1 MAVTVRSIQGLKNEV
16 YAGGGNND
24 MAHYGQLWFGRNN
37 CNLNEFL
44 GKSWWKSVY
53 IGFTNTSWVNFTA
66 PDRGGHDV
74 QMYAGT
80 FVPGQPGGEGGPGTP
95 DAYYPGLIRLT
106 NTGAWNSFNY
116 LNITGGTLL
125 TTFNIVKASFF
136 WDGVAWQASVA
147 YPGPIYGATM
157 VYAPI

>member
-1 MAVTVRSIQGLKNEV
+1 MAVTVRSIQGLKDEV

-53 IGFTNTSWVNFTA
+53 IGFTNTAWVNFTA
-66 PDRGGHDV
+66 PDRGGHAV
-74 QMYAGT
+74 RMFAGSVST
-80 FVPGQPGGEGGPGTP
+80 TGGDEFGNGATTTYNPGVIQ
-95 DAYYPGLIRLT
+95 LT

-116 LNITGGTLL
+116 VNITGGFGL
-125 TTFNIVKASFF
+125 TTFNINKASFF
-136 WDGVAWQASVA
+136 WDGTAWQASVA

-157 VYAPI
+157 FYAPI